1 MGFKKSKIIGL
12 LLLVLVGMS
21 SQTVYAAVDDNFTT
35 RRQIPSQTILLMAA
49 CNSETSAKISWM
61 MATDAEGYVLYR
73 SKNANDGYK
82 EIATIQGSMT
92 TSYIDKGLETG
103 EKYFYRICSYWT
115 RDGKRVCG
123 DLSIPL
129 YADIRLDVP
138 ENIRAISTSFNSI
151 RLTWQSVTGAQGY
164 RVYQAIGK
172 DGEYKKIKTI
182 KKQETTAYDIAD
194 LVTGRTYRYK
204 VEAYQNS
211 ESGNGKL
218 FLSPR
223 SEEVKVKPML
233 DPVNVTNAKPV
244 TYNTAKFSWEKV
256 KGASGYVIYRSTKAD
271 GKFKEVGRTDKKTFT
286 YTDKKLVTGKPYYYK
301 VVAYRKVD
309 KKKILGKEGTILN
322 IKTSLEQVEM
332 GESKNIDSTS
342 VLLNWNKVDGAQ
354 AYVIYRSEDQETYEK
369 VAKIKENT
377 YTDKELT
384 TGLTYYYK
392 VVASRGKKKEKT
404 LTYGPE
410 SEVIS
415 LVATLPAPT
424 ITGISVKNKTDLEV
438 SFEAVEGADGYT
450 LEYKMADGN
459 EEFMEISDVISKD
472 ATSYLHSSLASDE
485 KYTYR
490 IRAYSEVDGEKVYGA
505 YSNEE
510 SKKTEKYASIEV
522 TQGKAMSA
530 SEGEIQIFTALC
542 MREAGNSY
550 KPCLAVAN
558 CVLNRVKSGRYPNTI
573 TGVIYQSGQFSGVN
587 SGILNRYMNNQSK
600 ASRQAVLD
608 ALAGKNIIGSRLS
621 FRSKSY
627 FYSSPGLSGIKS
639 ALTIGDNTFF

>member
-1 MGFKKSKIIGL
+1 MGFKKSKMIGFL
-12 LLLVLVGMS
+12 LLLFLIS
-21 SQTVYAAVDDNFTT
+21 SQTVYASVDDNFTT
-35 RRQIPSQTILLMAA
+35 RRQIPSSTVLLMAA
-49 CNSETSAKISWM
+49 CNSETSARISWM
-61 MATDAEGYVLYR
+61 MQTDVDGYILYR
-73 SKNANDGYK
+73 SKESNDGYK
-82 EIATIQGSMT
+82 EIADIQGAVT

-103 EKYFYRICSYWT
+103 EKYFYRICTYWM

-129 YADIRLDVP
+129 YVDIRLDVP
-138 ENIRAISTSFNSI
+138 KNVLAISTSFNAI
-151 RLTWQSVTGAQGY
+151 RLSWQSVQSADGY
-164 RVYQAIGK
+164 RIYEAIGQ

-182 KKQETTAYDIAD
+182 QKQDITTYDIAD
-194 LVTGRTYRYK
+194 LVTGTTYLYK
-204 VEAYQNS
+204 VEAYQKS
-211 ESGNGKL
+211 ESGKDKL

-223 SEEVKVKPML
+223 SEEVKIKPML
-233 DPVNVTNAKPV
+233 DPVTVTDAKPAS
-244 TYNTAKFSWEKV
+244 YNTAKFAWEKV

-286 YTDKKLVTGKPYYYK
+286 YTDKKLVTGKTYYYK
-301 VVAYRKVD
+301 VLAYRNVE
-309 KKKILGKEGTILN
+309 KKEVLGKEGTLFN
-322 IKTSLEQVEM
+322 IKTSLEPVEM

-342 VLLNWNKVDGAQ
+342 IMLNWNKVDGAQ
-354 AYVIYRSEDQETYEK
+354 AYVVYRSEDQLEYKK
-369 VAKIKENT
+369 VAKVKETT

-404 LTYGPE
+404 LTYGPD
-410 SEVIS
+410 SEIIS

-424 ITGISVKNKTDLEV
+424 ITGISVKNKTDLQI
-438 SFEAVEGADGYT
+438 SFDKVDGAAGYT
-450 LEYKMADGN
+450 LEYKMADGSG
-459 EEFMEISDVISKD
+459 EFTEISDVISKES
-472 ATSYLHSSLASDE
+472 TTYLHQSLASDT

-490 IRAYSEVDGEKVYGA
+490 IRAYSEVNGEKVYGA

-510 SKKTEKYASIEV
+510 SKKTEKYAQLQV
-522 TQGKAMSA
+522 TQGKAMQA
-530 SEGEIQIFTALC
+530 SDEEIRIFTALC
-542 MREAGNSY
+542 IREAGTGY

-558 CVLNRVKSGRYPNTI
+558 CVLNRVRSGKYPNTI

-608 ALAGKNIIGSRLS
+608 ALAGKNIIGGRLS

>member
-12 LLLVLVGMS
+12 LLLLLFIS
-21 SQTVYAAVDDNFTT
+21 SQTVYASVDDSFTT
-35 RRQIPSQTILLMAA
+35 RRQIPSQAVLLMAA

-61 MATDAEGYVLYR
+61 MATDAEGYILYR
-73 SKNANDGYK
+73 SKEANDGYT

-103 EKYFYRICSYWT
+103 EKYFYRICTYWM

-129 YADIRLDVP
+129 YADIRLDMPQNVK
-138 ENIRAISTSFNSI
+138 AISTSFNSI
-151 RLTWQSVTGAQGY
+151 QLTWQGVTAADGY
-164 RVYQAIGK
+164 RIYQAIGQK
-172 DGEYKKIKTI
+172 GEYKKIKTI
-182 KKQETTAYDIAD
+182 KNQDTTTYDISD
-194 LVTGRTYRYK
+194 LVTGTTYSYR

-211 ESGNGKL
+211 ESGNL

-223 SEEVKVKPML
+223 STQVKVKPML
-233 DPVNVTNAKPV
+233 DSVTVTDAKPV

-256 KGASGYVIYRSTKAD
+256 KGASGYVIVRSTKAN

-286 YTDKKLVTGKPYYYK
+286 YTDKKLVTGKSYYYK
-301 VVAYRKVD
+301 VVAYRKVN

-354 AYVIYRSEDQETYEK
+354 AYVIYRSEDQESYEK
-369 VAKIKENT
+369 VAKVKETT
-377 YTDKELT
+377 YTDTKLK

-392 VVASRGKKKEKT
+392 VVASRGKKQEKT

-410 SEVIS
+410 SEVVS

-424 ITGISVKNKTDLEV
+424 IKGIAVKNKTDLEV

-450 LEYKMADGN
+450 LEYKMADGS
-459 EEFMEISDVISKD
+459 EEFTEISDVISKD

-510 SKKTEKYASIEV
+510 SKKTEKYATIEV

-558 CVLNRVKSGRYPNTI
+558 CVLNRVKSGKYPNTI

-608 ALAGKNIIGSRLS
+608 ALAGKNIIGGRLS

>member
-1 MGFKKSKIIGL
+1 MDFKKSKIIGL
-12 LLLVLVGMS
+12 LLLLLLIS
-21 SQTVYAAVDDNFTT
+21 SQTVYASVDDNFTT
-35 RRQIPSQTILLMAA
+35 RRQIPSSTVLLMAA
-49 CNSETSAKISWM
+49 CNSETSARISWM
-61 MATDAEGYVLYR
+61 MQTDVDGYILYR
-73 SKNANDGYK
+73 SKESNDGYK
-82 EIATIQGSMT
+82 EIADIQGAVT

-103 EKYFYRICSYWT
+103 EKYFYRICTYWM

-138 ENIRAISTSFNSI
+138 KNVLAISTSFNAI
-151 RLTWQSVTGAQGY
+151 RLSWQSVQSADGY
-164 RVYQAIGK
+164 RIYEAIGQ

-182 KKQETTAYDIAD
+182 QKQDITTYDIAD
-194 LVTGRTYRYK
+194 LVTGTTYLYK
-204 VEAYQNS
+204 VEAYQKS
-211 ESGNGKL
+211 ESGKDKL

-233 DPVNVTNAKPV
+233 DPVTVTDAKPAS
-244 TYNTAKFSWEKV
+244 YNTAKFAWEKV

-271 GKFKEVGRTDKKTFT
+271 GKFKEVDRTDKKTFT
-286 YTDKKLVTGKPYYYK
+286 YTDKKLVTGKTYYYK
-301 VVAYRKVD
+301 VLAYRNVE
-309 KKKILGKEGTILN
+309 KKEVLGKEGTLLN
-322 IKTSLEQVEM
+322 IKTSLEPVEM

-342 VLLNWNKVDGAQ
+342 IMLNWNKVDGAQ
-354 AYVIYRSEDQETYEK
+354 AYVVYRSEDQLEYKK
-369 VAKIKENT
+369 VAKVKETT

-404 LTYGPE
+404 LTYGPD
-410 SEVIS
+410 SEIIS

-424 ITGISVKNKTDLEV
+424 ITGISVKNKTDLQI
-438 SFEAVEGADGYT
+438 SFDKVDGAAGYT
-450 LEYKMADGN
+450 LEYKMADGS
-459 EEFMEISDVISKD
+459 EEFTEISDAISKES
-472 ATSYLHSSLASDE
+472 TTYLHQSLASDTE
-485 KYTYR
+485 YTYR
-490 IRAYSEVDGEKVYGA
+490 IRAYSEVNGEKVYGA

-510 SKKTEKYASIEV
+510 SKKTEKYAQLQV
-522 TQGKAMSA
+522 TQGKAMQA
-530 SEGEIQIFTALC
+530 SDEEIRIFTALC
-542 MREAGNSY
+542 IREAGTGY

-558 CVLNRVKSGRYPNTI
+558 CVLNRVRSGKYPNTI

-608 ALAGKNIIGSRLS
+608 ALAGKNIIGGRLS

-639 ALTIGDNTFF
+639 ALTVGDNTFF